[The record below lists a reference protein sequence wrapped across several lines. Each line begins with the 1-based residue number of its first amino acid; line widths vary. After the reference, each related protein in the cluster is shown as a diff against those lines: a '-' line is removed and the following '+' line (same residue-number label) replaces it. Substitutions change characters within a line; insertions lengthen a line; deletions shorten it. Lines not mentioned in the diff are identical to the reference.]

1 MNLVEYQRFTGEL
14 RQRLEADSRVV
25 GLVALGS
32 MAGRDY
38 EPDEWSD
45 HDFFVIVQPGE
56 QEAFRREPGWLPEA
70 GPWVLWF
77 RETAHG
83 VKALSESGHLLEF
96 AVFDLA
102 EVALARVNRYRVLLD
117 RGGVEEAVA
126 AVAGR
131 TAQEGVPDAGWHL
144 GQFLS
149 QLLVGGGRH
158 ARGEALSGR
167 SRVKESALRH
177 LVALLAAH
185 VPAEHRD
192 LLDGLDSLRRVE
204 RVYPQLGREL
214 NAALEQ
220 ETLEAACALLE
231 VAGRELKERLGA
243 GFPVEAFAAV
253 RTRLEA
259 LRHDMPLTTGMSRF
273 GP

>member
-1 MNLVEYQRFTGEL
+1 MNPIEYQRFTEEL
-14 RQRLEADSRVV
+14 RQRLEVDARVV

-45 HDFFVIVQPGE
+45 HDFFVITHPGE
-56 QEAFRREPGWLPEA
+56 QEAFRRGPGWLPEA
-70 GPWVLWF
+70 GPWVLWL

-83 VKALSESGHLLEF
+83 VKAISESGHLLEF

-131 TAQEGVPDAGWHL
+131 TAREGVPDAAWHL

-149 QLLVGGGRH
+149 QLLVGVGRH
-158 ARGEALSGR
+158 ARGEQLSGR

-185 VPAEHRD
+185 IPAEHKS
-192 LLDGLDSLRRVE
+192 LLDGLDPLRRFE
-204 RVYPQLGREL
+204 RVYPELGREL

-220 ETLEAACALLE
+220 ETPEAALRLLV
-231 VAGRELKERLGA
+231 VAECELKERLGA
-243 GFPVEAFAAV
+243 GFPAKAFAAV

-259 LRHDMPLTTGMSRF
+259 LRSTSRLESSR
-273 GP
+273 G